1 MIQVTS
7 TWPDCFDAVPL
18 LETAILLGVSDGVV
32 RELVAQ
38 GLAAVCTRRPL
49 PTGYWGAVSA
59 GSATA
64 IPQRQP
70 FSGRHLARL
79 VPDDAMVCV
88 SSGCVKMRR
97 AMVEPMSADLPIDL
111 AVYGLLGS
119 EDSTVIHSSDLLISR
134 GEFERLVCQ
143 LGGEL
148 TKLQPPGASDSTLG
162 ALTRARMKS
171 LSLRPRDG
179 VTEREAE
186 YQRWRDCAA
195 TIQAK
200 RLYPA
205 SKRQLAVMVK
215 ADLKL
220 PDSDRTIRAHL

>member
-1 MIQVTS
+1 MQVTS
-7 TWPDCFDAVPL
+7 TWPGCFEAVPL
-18 LETAILLGVSDGVV
+18 REAAILLGVSDGVV
-32 RELVAQ
+32 LELVAQ
-38 GLAAVCTRRPL
+38 GVAAVCTRRPL
-49 PTGYWGAVSA
+49 PAGYWGAVST

-79 VPDDAMVCV
+79 VPCDATACV
-88 SSGCVKMRR
+88 ASGSVKIRR
-97 AMVEPMSADLPIDL
+97 AMVEPMSSDLPTDL
-111 AVYGLLGS
+111 AIYGLLGS
-119 EDSTVIHSSDLLISR
+119 EDSTVIQSTDLLISR
-134 GEFERLVCQ
+134 GEFERLVCH
-143 LGGEL
+143 LGDEIA
-148 TKLQPPGASDSTLG
+148 KLQPPDASDSALG
-162 ALTRARMKS
+162 ALTRDRMKS

-195 TIQAK
+195 AIQSK

-215 ADLKL
+215 GALKL
-220 PDSDRTIRAHL
+220 PDSDRTIRARL